1 VTFWQKRVQAEPTG
15 AIALRELAGAYLARA
30 RETGDISY
38 AVKAEQAA
46 RKSLQVLPE
55 RITSLHS
62 FVWLVVCSP
71 NIASRKL
78 WPLPTARLCK
88 TGKLTGCAP
97 ILHWNSGN
105 VPLAESALAAI
116 PALPDDPKR
125 QNDLNYKALRARLL
139 EGKGQ
144 WREGLALRRKLH
156 ARQRNSWIC
165 RLKLPPGITP
175 WWAIL

>member
-1 VTFWQKRVQAEPTG
+1 VQNGEAHRLR
-15 AIALRELAGAYLARA
+15 ADIALEL
-30 RETGDISY
+30 
-38 AVKAEQAA
+38 
-46 RKSLQVLPE
+46 
-55 RITSLHS
+55 
-62 FVWLVVCSP
+62 
-71 NIASRKL
+71 
-78 WPLPTARLCK
+78 
-88 TGKLTGCAP
+88 
-97 ILHWNSGN
+97 GN

-116 PALPDDPKR
+116 PAVPDDPKR

-139 EGKGQ
+139 EGNGQ